1 MTIYCFITTC
11 SPSALGWLRMEDDR
25 RIAIIVNEIEYWKQH
40 RLLPEQYCDYLLAL
54 YTEGEGKEIFTKSRK
69 AKRTTLFLE
78 RFQIVLLYLS
88 LPFSFIVIYF
98 TEIHV
103 YLQLV
108 ILTLFLLLSLWLCFR
123 HIEEK
128 GIHFHTSLVVS
139 LFLFLFASLL
149 VCGLLFT
156 TQWAASITI
165 ALNFSL
171 WILFGYV
178 IRLKY
183 LLCLGMAGV
192 VFLFFYQFL

>member
-1 MTIYCFITTC
+1 
-11 SPSALGWLRMEDDR
+11 MEDDR
-25 RIAIIVNEIEYWKQH
+25 RIAIIINEIKYWKQH

-54 YTEGEGKEIFTKSRK
+54 YTEGGDEEIFTKSRK
-69 AKRTTLFLE
+69 AKRFTLYLE

-108 ILTLFLLLSLWLCFR
+108 ILTLFLLLSLWLCF
-123 HIEEK
+123 HYKEEK
-128 GIHFHTSLVVS
+128 GILFHTSLVVS

-178 IRLKY
+178 IKLKY
-183 LLCLGMAGV
+183 LVFLGIAGV